1 MKMKKNN
8 LSIIEVI
15 SSEILSSDYDKIVKI
30 FFKRQ
35 GVYSE
40 ELVCVRRPTL
50 LEKIVV
56 TKATDRVGSL
66 QSTDFSIK
74 SLIDYACF
82 PRRFARDLLFRFK
95 PVIHL
100 KGSIL
105 DFRSKEP
112 NNIAHLLL
120 DIVPYYLYVKTKIQ
134 GPVILLLQ
142 NLNPP
147 FSSLLDY
154 FGVETFVTRSRV
166 KGDFV
171 RIWGSRG
178 LSVYE
183 LKDVFDCLA
192 INFFHWA
199 YINQKKSVEGRP
211 DKIFLARRG
220 QRKLLNHD
228 AVERFLEEKGY
239 VTIFMEDYPITEQLA
254 LGSAAKHVVAVHG
267 AAMSY
272 LIMATQVHSIVEISP
287 PHVYHHF
294 YPMALSSIVD
304 RYAMT
309 IQEFDDRVI
318 YNGWSAIWEAKQ
330 KPFEA
335 DLFLLATAL
344 ESVSS

>member
-1 MKMKKNN
+1 MKMKNNN
-8 LSIIEVI
+8 LLTVEII
-15 SSEILSSDYDKIVKI
+15 SSEMLFSDYDKVVKI

-35 GVYSE
+35 GLYSE
-40 ELVCVRRPTL
+40 ESVCVRRPTL

-56 TKATDRVGSL
+56 TKVTDRFGSL
-66 QSTDFSIK
+66 PEKDFSIK
-74 SLIDYACF
+74 SLIDYAYF
-82 PRRFARDLLFRFK
+82 PRHFARDLLFRVK

-100 KGSIL
+100 EGSIL

-120 DIVPYYLYVKTKIQ
+120 DIIPYYLYVKTKIK

-142 NLNPP
+142 SLSQP
-147 FSSLLDY
+147 FASLLDY
-154 FGVETFVTRSRV
+154 FGVETFVTHSRV

-178 LSVYE
+178 LSAYE

-192 INFFHWA
+192 INFFPWV
-199 YINQKKSVEGRP
+199 YVNQKICIEGRP
-211 DKIFLARRG
+211 EKIFLARRG

-228 AVERFLEEKGY
+228 TIEHFLQQKGY

-254 LGSAAKHVVAVHG
+254 LGAAAKHVVAVHG
-267 AAMSY
+267 AAMSC

-294 YPMALSSIVD
+294 YPMGLSSIVE

-309 IQEFDDRVI
+309 IQNFDDKVI

-335 DLFLLATAL
+335 DISLLAAAL